1 MSVAIQFTLLVV
13 LAPLLQGLMRSI
25 RAKLQGR
32 PGPSPFQPY
41 RDLRKLWGKAAVLPA
56 GSSAIA
62 VAAPGIVF
70 GAALTFATL
79 VPPIGGET
87 SLEVNAVAL
96 ALLLAL
102 GRFALV
108 LAALATR
115 SGFAAMAASRE
126 MTFASLTEAP
136 LILALVSVALAG
148 QGTFARI
155 TASQAPLAG
164 ILAAGALLL
173 VMLSETARMPVDNQE
188 THYELT
194 MIHEGLVLE
203 YSGWELALLQ
213 AAAYVRQASFFIL
226 AALMLPGNGLSSV
239 AWIVVLIAFI
249 PLVERM
255 YAKMRLF
262 EVPQLFASATVL
274 ALASIGLRIAGLG
287 AW

>member
-1 MSVAIQFTLLVV
+1 MSGAIQFTLLLV
-13 LAPLLQGLMRSI
+13 LAPLLHGLMRSI

-32 PGPSPFQPY
+32 PGPSPVQPY
-41 RDLRKLWGKAAVLPA
+41 RDLRKLWGKAAVLPV
-56 GSSAIA
+56 GSCAITVA
-62 VAAPGIVF
+62 VPGIVF
-70 GAALTFATL
+70 GTALTFATL
-79 VPPIGGET
+79 IPTIGGET
-87 SLEVNAVAL
+87 PLEINAVAL
-96 ALLLAL
+96 VLLLAL

-136 LILALVSVALAG
+136 LILALVSVAFAG
-148 QGTFARI
+148 QGALAR
-155 TASQAPLAG
+155 TALSRDPLAG

-226 AALMLPGNGLSSV
+226 AALMLPGNGLMSV
-239 AWIVVLIAFI
+239 AWVLVLTAFI

-255 YAKMRLF
+255 YAKMRPL
-262 EVPQLFASATVL
+262 
-274 ALASIGLRIAGLG
+274 
-287 AW
+287 